1 MAGEFAVVVF
11 SDDLVVFG
19 FLVESGIFDGDGGLA
34 SEELER
40 FDAIARKGSL
50 HQIVLYVC
58 RSAYSE
64 D

>member
-50 HQIVLYVC
+50 HQIVL
-58 RSAYSE
+58 
-64 D
+64 